1 MMCGKVI
8 ALIVGKR
15 YRVVVYCQAELAG
28 SRERRDPGAARGN
41 EGGIEAC

>member
-1 MMCGKVI
+1 MMRGKVI
-8 ALIVGKR
+8 ALILGKQ

-28 SRERRDPGAARGN
+28 SRERRDPGAALGN